1 MNKEKTNNFK
11 LTKIDFLPFIEGL
24 DLFLS
29 FSIITYLSNFLFPEI
44 DFRISIIYSTI
55 IILLSFVSKLISP
68 YFLKKLRFLINFSKF
83 FFLIFS
89 SIYLL
94 PIFLPTQN
102 LFYIPVIILIIFRL
116 SVGIFFSIFN
126 PIILNNNSL
135 NHSFNNNSVV
145 KYWLIF
151 MVGMIFGSILFSI
164 VNETVSNNTL
174 NSGGW
179 KIFYLM
185 IFLII
190 FITFIFDRFLS
201 KSRSFLSNYSFTD
214 DISFSLKDFYGVG
227 KNLSIII
234 PIFFFIIFSC
244 SSWLP
249 KFCNPENMQLLDYK
263 VIYLILIFLFTI
275 FLFPLLKLI
284 GKKRSAFFISVLM
297 LTISILPIFFVNYSS
312 YSINFIKFLISLISG
327 LSVCVFLLD
336 YNIKQR
342 SSSNEIFF
350 SLNFPFFLI
359 FLIVPFSFNYFIHNT
374 LSNNIIFVIFSLI
387 FLVCLLSRIYSK
399 RN

>member
-1 MNKEKTNNFK
+1 
-11 LTKIDFLPFIEGL
+11 
-24 DLFLS
+24 
-29 FSIITYLSNFLFPEI
+29 
-44 DFRISIIYSTI
+44 
-55 IILLSFVSKLISP
+55 
-68 YFLKKLRFLINFSKF
+68 
-83 FFLIFS
+83 
-89 SIYLL
+89 
-94 PIFLPTQN
+94 
-102 LFYIPVIILIIFRL
+102 
-116 SVGIFFSIFN
+116 
-126 PIILNNNSL
+126 
-135 NHSFNNNSVV
+135 
-145 KYWLIF
+145 
-151 MVGMIFGSILFSI
+151 
-164 VNETVSNNTL
+164 
-174 NSGGW
+174 
-179 KIFYLM
+179 
-185 IFLII
+185 
-190 FITFIFDRFLS
+190 
-201 KSRSFLSNYSFTD
+201 
-214 DISFSLKDFYGVG
+214 
-227 KNLSIII
+227 
-234 PIFFFIIFSC
+234 
-244 SSWLP
+244 
-249 KFCNPENMQLLDYK
+249 MQLLDYK